1 MNKIN
6 LELRCTNHFSSGWD
20 SLDEWQDVGPAKV
33 LARRNIVQDNEHHTG
48 YNWTERVVVPRATL
62 VRYGARAVEQAIS
75 NTLTYSHCRHDHD
88 CCGCVSYS
96 GYAEYKGGREF
107 LVRGCAS
114 RNV

>member
-6 LELRCTNHFSSGWD
+6 LALRCTNHFSSGWD
-20 SLDEWQDVGPAKV
+20 SLDEWHDIGSAKV
-33 LARRNIVQDNEHHTG
+33 LARRNLVQDNEHHTG

-62 VRYGARAVEQAIS
+62 VRYGAKAVEQAIS
-75 NTLTYSHCRHDHD
+75 NTLTYSYCRHDHD

-96 GYAEYKGGREF
+96 GYAEHKGGREF
-107 LVRGCAS
+107 LVRGYAS